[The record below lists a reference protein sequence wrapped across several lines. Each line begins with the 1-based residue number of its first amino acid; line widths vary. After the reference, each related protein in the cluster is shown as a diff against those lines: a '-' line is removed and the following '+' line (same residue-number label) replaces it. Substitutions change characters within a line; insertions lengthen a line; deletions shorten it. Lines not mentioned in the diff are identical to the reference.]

1 MDKQVYKDM
10 LADSY
15 SETNKYKKIV
25 RVVEQMVK
33 DEPNNMKLGK
43 IIRQLYWDLKDKRDL
58 ANEKI

>member
-15 SETNKYKKIV
+15 SETSKYKEIV
-25 RVVEQMVK
+25 RTVEQMVK

-58 ANEKI
+58 ANDKI